1 MPRGA
6 RLKSLLMC
14 MQRALTPTDIST
26 KFSSRCHPMHQRD
39 DKGKAKFKEGFND
52 NCKIGVFEC
61 HTGSFVDSNIFSW
74 HHLRTTWNPSLCLSV
89 FTFSNKKITIW
100 PFVILFLHT
109 AAYQGD
115 RQCDDKNNNCG
126 CDWDGGD
133 CCGSSAGV
141 SYCSQCKCLD
151 PDYDGTKCKRTSLNE
166 HLLSGQTPT
175 DQYFIRVEC
184 ILHINLYFEIRCT
197 EPPLL
202 SLSVHILYIAYLCL
216 S

>member
-1 MPRGA
+1 M
-6 RLKSLLMC
+6 
-14 MQRALTPTDIST
+14 
-26 KFSSRCHPMHQRD
+26 
-39 DKGKAKFKEGFND
+39 
-52 NCKIGVFEC
+52 
-61 HTGSFVDSNIFSW
+61 
-74 HHLRTTWNPSLCLSV
+74 
-89 FTFSNKKITIW
+89 
-100 PFVILFLHT
+100 ILFLHT
-109 AAYQGD
+109 AAYKGD

-197 EPPLL
+197 EPPFAL
-202 SLSVHILYIAYLCL
+202 SLYIYYILPIYALVNLASVSSPPPHFCHPHSVCDALTLCAAQALGRAPKMSGRETRCVTTATTTAPAIGTVATVVVPEKATIIATSANAPIPGTNQIPKTVPRGL
-216 S
+216 